1 MASVKIVTN
10 TPKAAQ
16 TPQNFADIKGQGK
29 IPYCQLED
37 VPTPN
42 TAKERAK
49 QKSKETPK
57 DDLPQ
62 MKRPKV
68 RPKTIV

>member
-42 TAKERAK
+42 TAK
-49 QKSKETPK
+49 SKVTTGK
-57 DDLPQ
+57 
-62 MKRPKV
+62 KRGMGAAL
-68 RPKTIV
+68 RGSRFTSA